1 MDFIITFC
9 QHFSENDCRRR
20 TEDMVLELMAFL
32 QIVYLIYTICFLVS
46 TIRCIFST
54 EIKTTKVCLF
64 FTSHDGAKRNVIHID
79 TQLLKAASLCISFM
93 MFYMVPVKVSCFIYF
108 VLFRQCI
115 LGALDV
121 VLAMRGAS
129 TKLKHE

>member
-1 MDFIITFC
+1 
-9 QHFSENDCRRR
+9 
-20 TEDMVLELMAFL
+20 MVVELMAFL
-32 QIVYLIYTICFLVS
+32 QIVYLLYTICFLVS

-108 VLFRQCI
+108 FLFRQCI